1 MSETVFKNAR
11 IVLADEIVS
20 GCVAVTDGLITSV
33 DSGGT
38 AVPGAKDIEGD
49 YLVPGLIELHTDHL
63 ESHFRP
69 RPGVMWNPIAAVQSH
84 DMQVAGSGITTV
96 LDALRAGTDADARAL
111 AEQMRTL
118 ADAIQE
124 AGSDGRLRADHY
136 VHLRCEIASPDV
148 IGEAEAML
156 DHPILKLV
164 SVMDHTP
171 GQRQFV
177 SLDKFREYYLGKSL
191 MTPDE
196 LERYIAERHALH
208 LEHAAPNRTAL
219 FELCRTSQIVVASH
233 DDATE
238 DHVAEAAAEGV
249 VLSEFPTTMEAARAA
264 KDADMAVLMGAPNV
278 VRGGSHSGN
287 VSATELAAEGLLD
300 VLSSDYVP
308 FSLLHAVF
316 LLPERIDAIS
326 LPEAIRMVTANPA
339 RAIDFDDRGAIEPGL
354 RADLVRVHFA
364 DGVPV
369 VRGVWRNGKRV
380 A

>member
-1 MSETVFKNAR
+1 MTDTVYKNAR
-11 IVLADEIVS
+11 IVLADEIIS
-20 GCVAVTDGLITSV
+20 GCVAVTDGTITSV
-33 DSGGT
+33 DSGTT
-38 AVPGAKDIEGD
+38 AVPGAEDFEAD
-49 YLVPGLIELHTDHL
+49 YLIPGLIELHTDHL

-69 RPGVMWNPIAAVQSH
+69 RPGVTWNPIAAVQSH

-118 ADAIQE
+118 ADAIQD
-124 AGSDGRLRADHY
+124 AGRNGRLRADHY

-148 IGEAEAML
+148 IAEAEAML
-156 DHPILKLV
+156 HHPILKLI

-196 LERYIAERHALH
+196 LEVYIAERHALH
-208 LEHAAPNRTAL
+208 LEHAVPNRSAL
-219 FELCRTSQIVVASH
+219 FELCRNAQIVMASH

-238 DHVAEAAAEGV
+238 EHVAEAAEAGV
-249 VLSEFPTTMEAARAA
+249 MLSEFPTTLEAARAA

-287 VSATELAAEGLLD
+287 VSATDLAAAGLLD

-326 LPEAIRMVTANPA
+326 LPDSVRMVTANPA
-339 RAIDFDDRGAIEPGL
+339 RAVGFDDRGAIDPGL
-354 RADLVRVHFA
+354 RADLVRVHFS

-369 VRGVWRNGKRV
+369 ARGVWREGKRV